1 MIELRTHRQW
11 IDFRRACWLA
21 SPDEVVPM
29 LREAIE
35 ALAGLDAAEPL
46 RRAIDEAQ
54 LGWSVHHET
63 REAQDRYFAEVRPS
77 W

>member
-35 ALAGLDAAEPL
+35 ALGESDAVQPL
-46 RRAIDEAQ
+46 RQGIEEAQ
-54 LGWSVHHET
+54 LGWGVYHYLLN
-63 REAQDRYFAEVRPS
+63 AQERYFAEARR
-77 W
+77 